1 MNTKSLSILLTVSLL
16 ALGLP
21 FTGQPVTA
29 QATKSPS
36 ANSQRVATLRDWVA
50 YLQAGQAALNKNQPD
65 KALYYIQLSEACARK
80 IPGPE
85 GIAKRRE
92 SLKMLATLCTEMG
105 RHGQASE
112 YIRQA
117 REISVASYR
126 PSGDIVIDLNA
137 QAGILKKQGKYA
149 ESEQKYQQAIAALGA
164 ARKETADAACVHD
177 NLGLVYQEQK
187 RFDKAIIEHQAAYN
201 IYHKLVGDNHK
212 DTAYCQS
219 NLAEAYMGLKDYAK
233 AEPLIIAAKSTLEK
247 TEGSQSPATASLLDN
262 LATLYTRTNRL
273 TEAEDLQR
281 RAIVIIEKYHG
292 HFSADTAI
300 SMNNLAT
307 TYSLEGKNDEAKRTS
322 LEACAI
328 AQKALGPNHPYTR
341 RCLRVLDG
349 ILGKGLK
356 QEPGVAP
363 TPATSEV
370 AQ

>member
-1 MNTKSLSILLTVSLL
+1 MNTKSLSIVLTVSLL

-21 FTGQPVTA
+21 FTSQPVTA
-29 QATKSPS
+29 QATKSAS

-212 DTAYCQS
+212 DTAYCQM
-219 NLAEAYMGLKDYAK
+219 NLAEACIGLKDYAK
-233 AEPLIIAAKSTLEK
+233 AEPLLNSAKTTIEK
-247 TEGSQSPATASLLDN
+247 TEGSSSVAMASLLDN
-262 LATLYTRTNRL
+262 IGMLYSRTNRL
-273 TEAEDLQR
+273 TEAEEMQR
-281 RAIVIIEKYHG
+281 RALVLVEKYHG

-300 SMNNLAT
+300 SLNNLAT
-307 TYSLEGKNDEAKRTS
+307 TYSLENKHDEAKRTAA
-322 LEACAI
+322 EACSI
-328 AQKALGPNHPYTR
+328 ATKVLGGNHPITK
-341 RCLRVLDG
+341 RCLSVLDG
-349 ILGKGLK
+349 ILSKG
-356 QEPGVAP
+356 
-363 TPATSEV
+363 
-370 AQ
+370 